1 MEVAQL
7 GQNLPAAGETIAN
20 NLDNMGDAWVR
31 LRASLADTGAIKSAT
46 GAIAKLMET
55 TAVFFEKKTELRAL
69 EDRALKELGLNRSDI
84 TLGDDYSPQE
94 ARAYAD
100 AVAAVEERKRMI
112 AERDRANALMEKAE
126 KEAGERIARDAAG
139 KKNGIDVSAKIDPS
153 KRWATRSGNVV
164 TLTDEWG
171 QMDAAAAE
179 HSRNIERAEAAD
191 KRKMESR
198 EQERERLR
206 KEIIRKEKE
215 IQGQEERTE
224 KARQDVEKSIAK
236 AEKKAMDERLDRERD
251 FWKNMRETTSNGL
264 AEILIA
270 EQEGASWWSGID
282 GMRHRAVKAGITGAT
297 KLGINWLA
305 GAAGMAAGGPGGA
318 MLGAT
323 GMEFLSS
330 FLGFRAGGGHTMRA
344 QVVGEDRAEVFRPT
358 VPGTIYNNTQST
370 SYNGG
375 ITVILPNARS
385 ADDIARDL
393 PRATRSASSNRRQTS
408 R

>member
-1 MEVAQL
+1 
-7 GQNLPAAGETIAN
+7 
-20 NLDNMGDAWVR
+20 
-31 LRASLADTGAIKSAT
+31 
-46 GAIAKLMET
+46 
-55 TAVFFEKKTELRAL
+55 
-69 EDRALKELGLNRSDI
+69 
-84 TLGDDYSPQE
+84 
-94 ARAYAD
+94 
-100 AVAAVEERKRMI
+100 
-112 AERDRANALMEKAE
+112 
-126 KEAGERIARDAAG
+126 
-139 KKNGIDVSAKIDPS
+139 
-153 KRWATRSGNVV
+153 
-164 TLTDEWG
+164 
-171 QMDAAAAE
+171 MDAAAAE
-179 HSRNIERAEAAD
+179 HARNIERAEAAD

-206 KEIIRKEKE
+206 KEIARKEKE

-224 KARQDVEKSIAK
+224 KARQDVEKAIAK